1 MSARLKSSV
10 IVAAIEEMARQQD
23 HNVNGQDCLLIRTRV
38 SATLAA
44 KERHRK
50 RMNAPA
56 YQWRKPDKLRG

>member
-10 IVAAIEEMARQQD
+10 IVAAMEEIARQQG
-23 HNVNGQDCLLIRTRV
+23 HNVNGQDRLLIRTRV

-44 KERHRK
+44 KERHRQ

-56 YQWRKPDKLRG
+56 YEWKKPTPRR

>member
-10 IVAAIEEMARQQD
+10 IVAAVEEIARQQG
-23 HNVNGQDCLLIRTRV
+23 HNVNGQDRLLIRTRV

-44 KERHRK
+44 KERHRR

-56 YQWRKPDKLRG
+56 YEWKKPTPHR

>member
-10 IVAAIEEMARQQD
+10 IVAAVEEIARQQG
-23 HNVNGQDCLLIRTRV
+23 HNVNGQDRLLIRTRV

-44 KERHRK
+44 KERHKR

-56 YQWRKPDKLRG
+56 YEWKKPTPHR

>member
-10 IVAAIEEMARQQD
+10 IVAAVEEIARQQG
-23 HNVNGQDCLLIRTRV
+23 HNVNGQDRLLIRTRV

-44 KERHRK
+44 KERHRR

-56 YQWRKPDKLRG
+56 YEWKKPTPRR